1 MRPKLNSS
9 VLVASLRIS
18 RTTQTTT
25 AATLV
30 IGPNVN
36 VEGLIIHLHL
46 LIQMKKTQ
54 ILSIAPTSTL
64 YFRPATSS
72 SLCMLHGSALGMIY
86 SNMMPMRT
94 ITPPRGLRMTRPS
107 HKVSSKTFST
117 FFRRGSR
124 HKLCSRGGFDDR
136 LVSLTF
142 HSIILTRNQ
151 FINGLNAQRY
161 NTTTRIRH
169 QCASILGV
177 SENDLLKADVR
188 RDKFREQIGWVNE
201 TGLYSSVD
209 VPILHKDWNGQYSLS
224 SIFLNPKLMGVKSF
238 IFHTYLQ

>member
-1 MRPKLNSS
+1 MIVFRRLPASTKSTKMRPKLNSS

-18 RTTQTTT
+18 PTTQTTT

-46 LIQMKKTQ
+46 RIQMKKTQ

-72 SLCMLHGSALGMIY
+72 SLCTLHGSALGMIY

-94 ITPPRGLRMTRPS
+94 ITPLRGLRMTRPS

-136 LVSLTF
+136 SVSLKF
-142 HSIILTRNQ
+142 HIILTRNQ

-169 QCASILGV
+169 QCASILGLKMTFSKQTSGGTSFV
-177 SENDLLKADVR
+177 S
-188 RDKFREQIGWVNE
+188 
-201 TGLYSSVD
+201 
-209 VPILHKDWNGQYSLS
+209 
-224 SIFLNPKLMGVKSF
+224 KLDG
-238 IFHTYLQ
+238 